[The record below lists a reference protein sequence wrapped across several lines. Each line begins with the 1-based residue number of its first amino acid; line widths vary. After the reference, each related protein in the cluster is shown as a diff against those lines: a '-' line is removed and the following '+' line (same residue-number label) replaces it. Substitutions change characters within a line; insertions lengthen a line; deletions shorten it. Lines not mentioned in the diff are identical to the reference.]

1 MRRPE
6 IASAHKRNR
15 ARLRLKKG
23 PGKQNTG
30 RPRRRVSPRL
40 PVAPPEAAT
49 NSQPSFA
56 ASGSATSTTAEV
68 AAREP
73 VRCGFG
79 AVRVGALLARLRLHL
94 QTDRFL
100 AVHRGDA
107 VWETACLQAA
117 IVLADIVAGMREAE
131 LDAMLPP
138 QRAQLSSSAR
148 APLAH
153 ERPVPGTP
161 CSEVGSHASE
171 CELWGTRKT
180 GTATL
185 ARCSGELER
194 GAR

>member
-6 IASAHKRNR
+6 IARAQKRNR

-30 RPRRRVSPRL
+30 HPRRQVSPRL
-40 PVAPPEAAT
+40 PVAPSEA
-49 NSQPSFA
+49 
-56 ASGSATSTTAEV
+56 ATSTTAEV

-107 VWETACLQAA
+107 VWESACLQAA
-117 IVLADIVAGMREAE
+117 IVLADIVAGMQQAE

-138 QRAQLSSSAR
+138 QRAQLSSSPR
-148 APLAH
+148 APLAL
-153 ERPVPGTP
+153 ERPVPAIP
-161 CSEVGSHASE
+161 CSEAGSHASE

>member
-6 IASAHKRNR
+6 MASTHKRNR

-23 PGKQNTG
+23 PGKQTAG
-30 RPRRRVSPRL
+30 RLRRQISRRL
-40 PVAPPEAAT
+40 PVAPPEAA
-49 NSQPSFA
+49 S
-56 ASGSATSTTAEV
+56 TSTAEV

-107 VWETACLQAA
+107 VWEAGCLKAA
-117 IVLADIVAGMREAE
+117 LALADIVAGMREGE
-131 LDAMLPP
+131 LDASLPP
-138 QRAQLSSSAR
+138 QRLQD
-148 APLAH
+148 
-153 ERPVPGTP
+153 RPVPGTP
-161 CSEVGSHASE
+161 RYEVASHTSE

-185 ARCSGELER
+185 ARCSAALER
-194 GAR
+194 SVR

>member
-6 IASAHKRNR
+6 IASAHRRNR

-23 PGKQNTG
+23 PGKQTPG
-30 RPRRRVSPRL
+30 PARRQISPRL
-40 PVAPPEAAT
+40 PVASPE
-49 NSQPSFA
+49 
-56 ASGSATSTTAEV
+56 SATSTTAEV

-107 VWETACLQAA
+107 VWEAACLQAA

-131 LDAMLPP
+131 LDAPLPP

-148 APLAH
+148 APLAL
-153 ERPVPGTP
+153 EMPVAAIP
-161 CSEVGSHASE
+161 CSEAASHVSE
-171 CELWGTRKT
+171 FELWGTRKT

-185 ARCSGELER
+185 ARCRGELER